1 MFMFSLGAFG
11 AIGGTHLAAF
21 AKGAG
26 NNKQIKI
33 SLDTSA
39 DHIRNKSID
48 HFTKLLEQRTNQA
61 FKVSLFP
68 SGQMSRD
75 RDTPKSLHWELIDIA
90 VPAISKLSRYD
101 PYANLFT
108 LPVFFGAPTKAV
120 YDLIEGEIGQ
130 WLQSHLEQSLKLKIL
145 GSPIDL
151 GHTHVYTTSKKVT
164 KDKELRGLKIR
175 IPGGRGAL
183 TLYKSLGANP
193 VVIPFADLPIAL
205 SQGNVSAVQSTH
217 ETIRSGKLWEAGLR
231 YCYEDHSSF
240 LNYIPLVSTKF
251 WKKLNASEQEV
262 LTSTWNDSVKF
273 TRELAASRQKE
284 ARAECEING
293 IEMNERSGP
302 PSEELM
308 DRLIKSSQRLGR
320 TLKYENSFVDKI
332 IAHVSEYRFQLPT

>member
-1 MFMFSLGAFG
+1 MFLISLGALG
-11 AIGGTHLAAF
+11 VTGGLTLKALA
-21 AKGAG
+21 KRPGVRRH
-26 NNKQIKI
+26 IKI

-39 DHIRNKSID
+39 DHIRNKSIE
-48 HFTKLLEQRTNQA
+48 HFSDLLERRTSKA
-61 FKVSLFP
+61 FRVSLFP

-108 LPVFFGAPTKAV
+108 LPLFFGAPTEAV
-120 YDLIEGEIGQ
+120 YDLIEGEIGH
-130 WLQSHLEQSLKLKIL
+130 WLETRLEKSLRLKVL

-164 KDKELRGLKIR
+164 QDEELKGLKIR

-183 TLYKSLGANP
+183 SLYKSLGANP

-240 LNYIPLVSTKF
+240 LNYVPLVSTKF
-251 WKKLNASEQEV
+251 WSRISEEKRNI

-273 TRELAASRQKE
+273 TRELAASRQIE
-284 ARAECEING
+284 ARNECEKNG
-293 IEMNERSGP
+293 IQMSERLGP
-302 PSEELM
+302 PSELLM
-308 DRLIKSSQRLGR
+308 KQLIESSRYLGR
-320 TLKYENSFVDKI
+320 VLNFENSILDKI
-332 IAHVSEYRFQLPT
+332 IAHVSEYRSQYPS

>member
-1 MFMFSLGAFG
+1 MFLISLGAMG
-11 AIGGTHLAAF
+11 ALAGAPLMASAKPPGGRRR
-21 AKGAG
+21 
-26 NNKQIKI
+26 IKI

-39 DHIRNKSID
+39 DHIRNKAIG
-48 HFTKLLEQRTNQA
+48 HFAELLESRTNRA

-108 LPVFFGAPTKAV
+108 LPVFFGAPTQAV

-130 WLQSHLEQSLKLKIL
+130 WLESRLEKSLKLKIL

-164 KDKELRGLKIR
+164 HDEELRGLKIR

-183 TLYKSLGANP
+183 ALYKSLGANP

-217 ETIRSGKLWEAGLR
+217 ETIRSGKLWEAGLQ

-251 WKKLNASEQEV
+251 WKKISPDEQETI
-262 LTSTWNDSVKF
+262 TSTWNDSVKF
-273 TRELAASRQKE
+273 TRELAATRQLE
-284 ARAECEING
+284 ARAECEKNG
-293 IEMNERSGP
+293 IQMNVRLGS
-302 PSEELM
+302 PSEKLM
-308 DRLIKSSQRLGR
+308 KQLIASTRYLGR
-320 TLKYENSFVDKI
+320 VLNFEAGFLDKI
-332 IAHVSEYRFQLPT
+332 IAHVGTYRSRNPS

>member
-1 MFMFSLGAFG
+1 MYYPRRLLLLALGAMGASLG
-11 AIGGTHLAAF
+11 TPLTAF
-21 AKGAG
+21 AKQSGVR
-26 NNKQIKI
+26 KQIKI

-39 DHIRNKSID
+39 DHIRNKSIE
-48 HFTKLLEQRTNQA
+48 HFSQLLEQRTNQT
-61 FKVSLFP
+61 FRVSLFP

-90 VPAISKLSRYD
+90 VPAVSKLSRYD

-108 LPVFFGAPTKAV
+108 LPLFFGAPTQTV

-130 WLQSHLEQSLKLKIL
+130 WLLSHMEKTLKLKVL

-151 GHTHVYTTSKKVT
+151 GHTHVYTTSKNVT
-164 KDKELRGLKIR
+164 ADEQLRGLKIR

-205 SQGNVSAVQSTH
+205 SQGNVSAVQTTH

-251 WKKLNASEQEV
+251 WKKLSPNEQDV

-273 TRELAASRQKE
+273 TRELAASRQIE
-284 ARAECEING
+284 ARTECEKNG
-293 IEMNERSGP
+293 IMMNERREP
-302 PSEELM
+302 PSEALM
-308 DRLIKSSQRLGR
+308 NRLIDSSIRLGQI
-320 TLKYENSFVDKI
+320 LGYEESFVKKI
-332 IAHVSEYRFQLPT
+332 VAHVSSY